1 MLIGL
6 EDRQP
11 IRIKAP
17 AGDAG
22 SPQRRSGASYDFR
35 SDEWATAYAARIDET
50 IAALKSKAVP
60 VIWVGLPAIRGT
72 RSTSD
77 MIYLNDLFRARAE
90 RAGIVY
96 LDIWDGF
103 VDESGRFASYGPDVE
118 GQVRRLRTADGV
130 HFTQAGARKLAHY
143 VEREINRLIG
153 TKLPQVAMP
162 TPADGA
168 AAPASAPAA
177 GPGAA
182 QPPERP
188 VAGPVVPLTG
198 TGSAEALVGGEGR
211 PTTTDSLAQRVLVK
225 GEAVTGPAG
234 RADNFAV
241 APDAGAT
248 ATKASAAAAQPAAE
262 VAVTPA
268 PAAKPASEPTT
279 RDAAPQSS
287 PERRARHR
295 SSD

>member
-1 MLIGL
+1 
-6 EDRQP
+6 
-11 IRIKAP
+11 
-17 AGDAG
+17 
-22 SPQRRSGASYDFR
+22 
-35 SDEWATAYAARIDET
+35 
-50 IAALKSKAVP
+50 
-60 VIWVGLPAIRGT
+60 
-72 RSTSD
+72 
-77 MIYLNDLFRARAE
+77 
-90 RAGIVY
+90 
-96 LDIWDGF
+96 
-103 VDESGRFASYGPDVE
+103 
-118 GQVRRLRTADGV
+118 
-130 HFTQAGARKLAHY
+130 
-143 VEREINRLIG
+143 
-153 TKLPQVAMP
+153 
-162 TPADGA
+162 
-168 AAPASAPAA
+168 
-177 GPGAA
+177 
-182 QPPERP
+182 
-188 VAGPVVPLTG
+188 VVPLTG